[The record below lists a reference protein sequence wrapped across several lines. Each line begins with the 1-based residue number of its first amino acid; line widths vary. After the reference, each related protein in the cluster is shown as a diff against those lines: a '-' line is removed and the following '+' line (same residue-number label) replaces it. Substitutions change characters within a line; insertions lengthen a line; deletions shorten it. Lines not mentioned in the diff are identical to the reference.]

1 MNSGFG
7 ARAARTIILAE
18 RTLLLDSHS
27 FVWALTE
34 PDQFPERSRSAINDV
49 ARTVLVSAASIW
61 EIAIK
66 ARSGRWPEARVV
78 LDHLHTLLHRAGM
91 VPLAVTIDHGRSA
104 GLLDWRHTD
113 PFDRLLAVQAAA
125 ERALL
130 VTRDRV
136 FDTAPA
142 NLALATLWD

>member
-1 MNSGFG
+1 MNSAFG
-7 ARAARTIILAE
+7 ARAARTIILTE

-27 FVWALTE
+27 FVWAITAPHEL
-34 PDQFPERSRSAINDV
+34 PNRSRSAIDDV

-66 ARSGRWPEARVV
+66 ARRGRWPEARVV
-78 LDHLHTLLHRAGM
+78 LDDLHTLLSRAGM

-125 ERALL
+125 EGALL
-130 VTRDRV
+130 VTKDPV
-136 FDTAPA
+136 FGTAPR

>member
-1 MNSGFG
+1 MNSAFG
-7 ARAARTIILAE
+7 ARAARTNILAE

-34 PDQFPERSRSAINDV
+34 PHQLPERSRSAVNDL

-66 ARSGRWPEARVV
+66 ARRGHWQEAKAM
-78 LDHLHTLLHRAGM
+78 LDDLHALLRRAGM
-91 VPLAVTIDHGRSA
+91 TPLAVTIDHARAA
-104 GLLDWRHTD
+104 GLLNWRHAD

-125 ERALL
+125 EGAILI
-130 VTRDRV
+130 TADRV
-136 FDTAPA
+136 FATAPRS
-142 NLALATLWD
+142 LSLATLWA